1 MRFCKMKKLF
11 GVVPPMT
18 TPFDETEEIDYELL
32 KIDVEH
38 LVGKAKVHGL
48 AIGGSTGEGYSL
60 STKETRTAI
69 ESTIETVKGRVPVI
83 AGIIVDSTRQ
93 AVERAKALQDLE
105 VDALQ
110 ITPVHYLFKPNDEM
124 MYQYFQTISEAV
136 DIPILI
142 YNVVPWSY
150 CSPELLIKIITEVD
164 GVVGVK
170 QSASDVKLLAD
181 LILGLKDRGRIFTAV
196 DALLYPSYALG
207 AHGSIA
213 AILTAVPELCVKQWN
228 QVVQGDHVGALESHN
243 KLLTIWDALSA
254 DNLPANVRYAME
266 LQGRPG
272 GLPRSPMPTSS
283 QEQKDQIKMA
293 LKSTG
298 LIS

>member
-1 MRFCKMKKLF
+1 LKELF
-11 GVVPPMT
+11 GIVPPMT
-18 TPFDETEEIDYELL
+18 TPFDENEEVDYEILRKDVKFLL
-32 KIDVEH
+32 EQ
-38 LVGKAKVHGL
+38 AKVHGL

-60 STKETRTAI
+60 STEEIRDAV
-69 ESTIETVKGRVPVI
+69 EVVVDEVKGRISVI

-93 AVERAKALQDLE
+93 AIERAKAVQDLD
-105 VDALQ
+105 VAALQ

-124 MYQYFQTISEAV
+124 MYQYFSTISQSV

-150 CSPELLIKIITEVD
+150 CSPELLIKIITEVE
-164 GVVGVK
+164 GVIGVK

-181 LILGLKDRGRIFTAV
+181 LIHGLKDRGPIFSAV

-207 AHGSIA
+207 AHGAIA

-228 QVVQGDHVGALESHN
+228 QFKEGDHIGALESHR
-243 KLLTIWDALSA
+243 KLLSIWNAISA
-254 DNLPANVRYAME
+254 DNLPANVKYAME

-272 GLPRSPMPTSS
+272 GMPRSPMPSS
-283 QEQKDQIKMA
+283 SEEQKTNIKKA
-293 LKSTG
+293 LKQAG

>member
-1 MRFCKMKKLF
+1 MKKLY

-18 TPFDETEEIDYELL
+18 TPFDENEEINYGML
-32 KIDVEH
+32 KADVKH
-38 LVGKAKVHGL
+38 LVEKSKVHGL

-60 STKETRTAI
+60 STEELRGAL
-69 ESTIETVKGRVPVI
+69 EATIETVKGKVPVI

-93 AVERAKALQDLE
+93 AIEKAKAVQDLE
-105 VDALQ
+105 IDALQ
-110 ITPVHYLFKPNDEM
+110 ITPVHYLFKPTDEM
-124 MYQYFQTISEAV
+124 MYEYFQKISESV

-150 CSPELLIKIITEVD
+150 CSPELLIKMITEID

-170 QSASDVKLLAD
+170 QSASDVKRLAD

-196 DALLYPSYALG
+196 DALLYSSYALG

-213 AILTAVPELCVKQWN
+213 AILTAVPELCVKQWD
-228 QVVQGDHVGALESHN
+228 QVAKGDHVGALKSHN
-243 KLLTIWDALSA
+243 DLLVIWNTLSA

-272 GLPRSPMPTSS
+272 GKPRSPMPESS
-283 QEQKDQIKMA
+283 PEQKAAIKAA
-293 LKSTG
+293 LKQTG
-298 LIS
+298 IIS

>member
-1 MRFCKMKKLF
+1 MKKLY
-11 GVVPPMT
+11 GIVPPMT
-18 TPFDETEEIDYELL
+18 TPFNEDEEINHELL
-32 KIDVEH
+32 KKDVKH
-38 LVGKAKVHGL
+38 LVEKSKVHGL

-60 STKETRTAI
+60 STKELRSSI
-69 ESTIETVKGRVPVI
+69 ETTVDTVKGRIPVI

-93 AVERAKALQDLE
+93 AVERAKAVQDLN

-124 MYQYFQTISEAV
+124 MYQYFQTIAETV

-181 LILGLKDRGRIFTAV
+181 LILGLKDRGTIFTAV

-213 AILTAVPELCVKQWN
+213 AILTAVPELCVKQWD
-228 QVVQGDHVGALESHN
+228 QVKQGDHAGALGSHK
-243 KLLTIWDALSA
+243 KLLTIWNALSA

-272 GLPRSPMPTSS
+272 GLPRSPMPSS
-283 QEQKDQIKMA
+283 SHQQKEQIKNE
-293 LKSTG
+293 LKQTG
-298 LIS
+298 IIS

>member
-1 MRFCKMKKLF
+1 
-11 GVVPPMT
+11 MT
-18 TPFDETEEIDYELL
+18 TPFDEEEEINYELL
-32 KIDVEH
+32 KADIEH

-60 STKETRTAI
+60 STKELRSSM
-69 ESTIETVKGRVPVI
+69 EETIDVVKGRVPVI
-83 AGIIVDSTRQ
+83 AGIIQDSTRQ
-93 AVERAKALQDLE
+93 VIEKAKAVQDLE

-110 ITPVHYLFKPNDEM
+110 ITPVHYLFKPDDEM
-124 MYQYFQTISEAV
+124 MYEYFAKIADAV

-150 CSPELLIKIITEVD
+150 CSPELLIKMITEID
-164 GVVGVK
+164 GVAGVK
-170 QSASDVKLLAD
+170 QSASDVKRLAD
-181 LILGLKDRGRIFTAV
+181 LIVGLKDRGVIFTAV

-213 AILTAVPELCVKQWN
+213 AILTAVPELCVKQWD
-228 QVVQGDHVGALESHN
+228 QVASGDYAGALDSHV
-243 KLLTIWDALSA
+243 KLLEIWNALAA

-272 GLPRSPMPTSS
+272 GLPRSPMPASS
-283 QEQKDQIKMA
+283 DEQKTAIKKA
-293 LKSTG
+293 LNATG

>member
-1 MRFCKMKKLF
+1 MH
-11 GVVPPMT
+11 GIVPPMT
-18 TPFDETEEIDYELL
+18 TPFDEDEEINYELL
-32 KIDVEH
+32 KMDIEH
-38 LVGKAKVHGL
+38 LIEKSKVHGL

-60 STKETRTAI
+60 STKELRSSI
-69 ESTIETVKGRVPVI
+69 ETTINTVKGRVPVI

-93 AVERAKALQDLE
+93 AVEKAKSVQDLE

-110 ITPVHYLFKPNDEM
+110 ITPVHYLFKPDNKM
-124 MYQYFQTISEAV
+124 MYQYFATISEAV

-150 CSPELLIKIITEVD
+150 CSPELLIKIITEVE
-164 GVVGVK
+164 GVIGVK

-181 LILGLKDRGRIFTAV
+181 LILGLKDRGTIFTAV

-213 AILTAVPELCVKQWN
+213 AILTAVPELCVKQWD
-228 QVVQGDHVGALESHN
+228 QVAKGDHVGALESHK
-243 KLLTIWDALSA
+243 KLLEIWNALSA

-272 GLPRSPMPTSS
+272 GKPRSPMPASS
-283 QEQKDQIKMA
+283 DEQKDQIKRA
-293 LKSTG
+293 LIQTG
-298 LIS
+298 VIS

>member
-1 MRFCKMKKLF
+1 MNKLY

-18 TPFDETEEIDYELL
+18 TPFDEDEEINYDML
-32 KIDVEH
+32 KKDVTH
-38 LVGKAKVHGL
+38 LVEKSKVHGL

-60 STKETRTAI
+60 STKELRAALET
-69 ESTIETVKGRVPVI
+69 TIDAVKGKVPVI

-93 AVERAKALQDLE
+93 ALEKAKAIQDL
-105 VDALQ
+105 DISALQ
-110 ITPVHYLFKPNDEM
+110 ITPVHYLFKPTDEM
-124 MYQYFQTISEAV
+124 MYNYFKTISEAV

-150 CSPELLIKIITEVD
+150 CSPELLIKIITEVE
-164 GVVGVK
+164 GVIGVK

-181 LILGLKDRGRIFTAV
+181 LILGLKNRGTIFTAV

-213 AILTAVPELCVKQWN
+213 AILSAVPELCVKQWN
-228 QVVQGDHVGALESHN
+228 QVSQGDHTGALESHN
-243 KLLTIWDALSA
+243 ELLTIWNALTA

-272 GLPRSPMPTSS
+272 GFPRSPMPVSS
-283 QEQKDQIKMA
+283 QEQKDQIRLA
-293 LKSTG
+293 LKQTG
-298 LIS
+298 IIS

>member
-1 MRFCKMKKLF
+1 MRKLY
-11 GVVPPMT
+11 GIVPPMT
-18 TPFDETEEIDYELL
+18 TPFDEGEEIDHGLL
-32 KIDVEH
+32 KKDVTH
-38 LVGKAKVHGL
+38 LVEKSKVHGL

-60 STKETRTAI
+60 STKELR
-69 ESTIETVKGRVPVI
+69 SSIETTIDAVKGRIPVI

-93 AVERAKALQDLE
+93 AVERAKAVQDLD

-124 MYQYFQTISEAV
+124 MYQYFQTIAETV

-164 GVVGVK
+164 GVAGVK

-181 LILGLKDRGRIFTAV
+181 LILGLKDRGTIFTAV

-213 AILTAVPELCVKQWN
+213 AILTAVPELCVKQWD
-228 QVVQGDHVGALESHN
+228 QVKQGDHAGALDSHN

-272 GLPRSPMPTSS
+272 GSPRSPMPSS
-283 QEQKDQIKMA
+283 SPQQKEQIKHA
-293 LKSTG
+293 LKQTG
-298 LIS
+298 IIS

>member
-1 MRFCKMKKLF
+1 MKNLY
-11 GVVPPMT
+11 GIVPPMT
-18 TPFDETEEIDYELL
+18 TPFDEDEEIDHGLL
-32 KIDVEH
+32 KKDVVH
-38 LVGKAKVHGL
+38 LVEKSKVHGL

-60 STKETRTAI
+60 STKELR
-69 ESTIETVKGRVPVI
+69 SSIETTIDAVKGRIPVI

-93 AVERAKALQDLE
+93 AVERAKAVQDLD

-124 MYQYFQTISEAV
+124 MYQYFQTIAETV

-164 GVVGVK
+164 GVAGVK

-181 LILGLKDRGRIFTAV
+181 LILGLKDRGTIFTAV

-213 AILTAVPELCVKQWN
+213 AILTAVPELCVKQWD
-228 QVVQGDHVGALESHN
+228 QVKQGDHAGALDSHN
-243 KLLTIWDALSA
+243 KLLTVWNALSA

-272 GLPRSPMPTSS
+272 GLPRSPMPSS
-283 QEQKDQIKMA
+283 SHQQKEQIKNA
-293 LKSTG
+293 LKQTG
-298 LIS
+298 IIS

>member
-1 MRFCKMKKLF
+1 MKKLF

-18 TPFDETEEIDYELL
+18 TPFDEEEEINYELL
-32 KIDVEH
+32 KADIEH

-60 STKETRTAI
+60 STKELRSSM
-69 ESTIETVKGRVPVI
+69 EETIDVVKGRVPVI
-83 AGIIVDSTRQ
+83 AGIIQDSTRQ
-93 AVERAKALQDLE
+93 VIEKAKAVQDLE

-110 ITPVHYLFKPNDEM
+110 ITPVHYLFKPDDEM
-124 MYQYFQTISEAV
+124 MYEYFAKIADAV

-150 CSPELLIKIITEVD
+150 CSPELLIKMITEID
-164 GVVGVK
+164 GVAGVK
-170 QSASDVKLLAD
+170 QSASDVKRLAD
-181 LILGLKDRGRIFTAV
+181 LIVGLKDRGVIFTAV

-213 AILTAVPELCVKQWN
+213 AILTAVPELCVKQWD
-228 QVVQGDHVGALESHN
+228 QVASGDYAGALDSHV
-243 KLLTIWDALSA
+243 KLLEIWNALAA

-272 GLPRSPMPTSS
+272 GLPRSPMPASS
-283 QEQKDQIKMA
+283 DEQKTAIKKA
-293 LKSTG
+293 LNATG

>member
-1 MRFCKMKKLF
+1 
-11 GVVPPMT
+11 MT
-18 TPFDETEEIDYELL
+18 TPFNEDEEVDYDILR
-32 KIDVEH
+32 KDVKF
-38 LVGKAKVHGL
+38 LVEQAKVHGL
-48 AIGGSTGEGYSL
+48 AIGGSTGEGYAL
-60 STKETRTAI
+60 SIGEIKAAVEVAVDEVNGKI
-69 ESTIETVKGRVPVI
+69 PII

-93 AVERAKALQDLE
+93 AIERAKAVQDLN
-105 VDALQ
+105 VAALQ

-124 MYQYFQTISEAV
+124 MYQYFSTISQEV

-142 YNVVPWSY
+142 YNVIPWSY
-150 CSPELLIKIITEVD
+150 CSPELLIRIITEVE
-164 GVVGVK
+164 GVIGVK

-181 LILGLKDRGRIFTAV
+181 LIHGLKDRGKIFSAV

-228 QVVQGDHVGALESHN
+228 QFKRGDHLGALESHR
-243 KLLTIWDALSA
+243 KLLSIWNAISE
-254 DNLPANVRYAME
+254 DNLPANVKYAME

-272 GLPRSPMPTSS
+272 GIPRSPMPSS
-283 QEQKDQIKMA
+283 SEEQKTNIKKA
-293 LKSTG
+293 LKLAG

>member
-1 MRFCKMKKLF
+1 MKKLY

-18 TPFDETEEIDYELL
+18 TPFDENEEIDHELL
-32 KIDVEH
+32 KRDVTH
-38 LVGKAKVHGL
+38 LVEKSKVHGL

-60 STKETRTAI
+60 STKELRSSI
-69 ESTIETVKGRVPVI
+69 ETTIDTVKGRIPVI

-93 AVERAKALQDLE
+93 AVKRAKAVQDLD

-124 MYQYFQTISEAV
+124 MYKYFQTIAETV

-164 GVVGVK
+164 GVAGVK

-181 LILGLKDRGRIFTAV
+181 LILGLKNRGTIFTAV

-213 AILTAVPELCVKQWN
+213 AILTAVPELCVKQWD
-228 QVVQGDHVGALESHN
+228 QVKQGDHAGALDSHN
-243 KLLTIWDALSA
+243 KLLTIWNALSA

-272 GLPRSPMPTSS
+272 GLPRSPMPSS
-283 QEQKDQIKMA
+283 SPQQQEQIKYA
-293 LKSTG
+293 LKQTG
-298 LIS
+298 IIS

>member
-1 MRFCKMKKLF
+1 MEKLF

-18 TPFDETEEIDYELL
+18 TPFDLDEEINHGMLAD
-32 KIDVEH
+32 DVKY
-38 LVGKAKVHGL
+38 LVEKAGVHGL

-60 STKETRTAI
+60 SVKELRSSLET
-69 ESTIETVKGRVPVI
+69 TIEVVKGKVPIVG
-83 AGIIVDSTRQ
+83 GIIVDSTRQ
-93 AVERAKALQDLE
+93 AIERAKAIQDLE

-110 ITPVHYLFKPNDEM
+110 ITPVHYLFKPTDEM
-124 MYQYFQTISEAV
+124 MYEYFQKITEAV
-136 DIPILI
+136 DIPVLI

-150 CSPELLIKIITEVD
+150 CSPELLIKIITEVE

-170 QSASDVKLLAD
+170 QSASDVKRLAD

-196 DALLYPSYALG
+196 DALLYSSYALG

-213 AILTAVPELCVKQWN
+213 AILSAVPELCVKQWD
-228 QVVQGDHVGALESHN
+228 QVARGDHAGALESHRD
-243 KLLTIWDALSA
+243 LLVIWNALTA

-272 GLPRSPMPTSS
+272 GKPRSPMPESTP
-283 QEQKDQIKMA
+283 EQKKAIKAA
-293 LKSTG
+293 LKETG
-298 LIS
+298 IIS

>member
-1 MRFCKMKKLF
+1 MNKLY

-18 TPFDETEEIDYELL
+18 TPFDEDEEINYDML
-32 KIDVEH
+32 KKDVTH
-38 LVGKAKVHGL
+38 LVEKSKVHGL

-60 STKETRTAI
+60 STKELRSALET
-69 ESTIETVKGRVPVI
+69 TIDAAKGKVPVI

-93 AVERAKALQDLE
+93 ALERAKALQGLDIS
-105 VDALQ
+105 ALQ
-110 ITPVHYLFKPNDEM
+110 ITPVHYLFKPTDEM
-124 MYQYFQTISEAV
+124 MYNYFKTISEAV
-136 DIPILI
+136 DIPVLI

-150 CSPELLIKIITEVD
+150 CSPELLIKIITEVE
-164 GVVGVK
+164 GVIGVK

-181 LILGLKDRGRIFTAV
+181 LILGLKNRGTIFTAV

-213 AILTAVPELCVKQWN
+213 AILSAVPELCVKQWN
-228 QVVQGDHVGALESHN
+228 QVSQGDHTGALESHN
-243 KLLTIWDALSA
+243 ELLTIWNALTA

-272 GLPRSPMPTSS
+272 GFPRSPMPPSS
-283 QEQKDQIKMA
+283 QEQKDQIRSA
-293 LKSTG
+293 LKQTG
-298 LIS
+298 IIS

>member
-1 MRFCKMKKLF
+1 MKKLF

-18 TPFDETEEIDYELL
+18 TPFDENEEIDYELL
-32 KIDVEH
+32 KTDVEH
-38 LVGKAKVHGL
+38 LVGEAKVHGL

-283 QEQKDQIKMA
+283 QEQKDQIKLA

>member
-1 MRFCKMKKLF
+1 MKNLF
-11 GVVPPMT
+11 GIVPPMT
-18 TPFDETEEIDYELL
+18 TPFDEDEELDYSLL
-32 KIDVEH
+32 KTDVQH
-38 LVGKAKVHGL
+38 LVQKSKVHGL

-60 STKETRTAI
+60 STKELRGALEVTVD
-69 ESTIETVKGRVPVI
+69 TVKGKIPVI

-93 AVERAKALQDLE
+93 AIEKAKAVQDLE
-105 VDALQ
+105 IDALQ
-110 ITPVHYLFKPNDEM
+110 ITPVHYLFKPTDEM
-124 MYQYFQTISEAV
+124 MYEYFQKISEEV
-136 DIPILI
+136 DIPVLI

-170 QSASDVKLLAD
+170 QSASDVKRLAD

-196 DALLYPSYALG
+196 DALLYSSYALG

-213 AILTAVPELCVKQWN
+213 AILTAVPELCVKQWD
-228 QVVQGDHVGALESHN
+228 QVARGDHAGALESHN
-243 KLLTIWDALSA
+243 DLLVIWNALSA

-272 GLPRSPMPTSS
+272 GNPRSPMPVSS
-283 QEQKDQIKMA
+283 SEQKTAIKAA
-293 LKSTG
+293 LKQTG
-298 LIS
+298 IIS